1 MRFGGRR
8 PATLMNQLATGIG
21 WYLVFLFS
29 LVAHEATHAFVAWRL
44 GDPTAKKGGQVTL
57 NPVPH
62 IRRSPIGMVVVPLIS
77 YIAGGWMIGWASA
90 PYDPEW
96 AKQNPHKA
104 AAMSFAGPAANLVL
118 ALLAAVLIRIGV
130 GAGIFDSPKTLYFDH
145 IVEAVQRGGLDAV
158 TLVLSVLFSLNLL
171 LFFFNLMPIPP
182 LDGSG
187 VYMLLGGPIG
197 ERINAVLRNPIFSYG
212 GILAAWWLIRLLF
225 PAFHNLAIGLLYPGV
240 IYR

>member
-1 MRFGGRR
+1 
-8 PATLMNQLATGIG
+8 MNQLATGVG

-44 GDPTAKKGGQVTL
+44 GDPTGKKGGQVSL

-62 IRRSPIGMVVVPLIS
+62 IRREPIGMVAVPLIS

-96 AKQNPHKA
+96 ARQHPHRA
-104 AAMSFAGPAANLVL
+104 AAMSFAGPAANLAL
-118 ALLAAVLIRIGV
+118 ALVAAVVIRVGV
-130 GAGIFDSPKTLYFDH
+130 GAGIFDSPRTLYFDH
-145 IVEAVQRGGLDAV
+145 IVEAVQHGGLDAV

-182 LDGSG
+182 LDGAG
-187 VYMLLGGPIG
+187 VYMLFGGPIG
-197 ERINAVLRNPIFSYG
+197 ARINAVLRNPIFSYG
-212 GILAAWWLIRLLF
+212 GILVAWGLLRVLF
-225 PAFHNLAIGLLYPGV
+225 PGFHNFAIRLLYPGV